1 MTLKALADYTFISRY
16 ARYNKDLKRRESY
29 HEAIDRV
36 KNMHLEKYPMAKAEI
51 EFAFK
56 HVHEKLV
63 LGSQRALQF
72 GGKPIL
78 NKMARIYNCSAG
90 YCDRVRF
97 FQEATWLLLCGVG
110 VGVSVTKN
118 HIAKLPDFHTNLEK
132 PSDFDTA
139 KTFVIEDSIE
149 GWSDAFG
156 VLLASYMPH
165 DEFNAYHGRYVEFD
179 YSKIRPK
186 GSALSYGVGK
196 APGPDPLKASL
207 EKCRQVL
214 NTCLTN
220 NQRRLRPID
229 AMDILLHASDCVI
242 SGGIRRSAVIVL
254 FSKDDMEMMTAKT
267 GDWYYTNPQ
276 RARSN
281 NSVLL
286 DRKTTTSEEYHQLF
300 ASAKQFGEPGIVW
313 TDCVEEQL
321 FNPCVTSDT
330 TVVTKNGIVQVKEL
344 VGQKFDALVDGKI
357 YSSTQEGFWKTGT
370 KDVIKLT
377 FASGRELK
385 LTSNH
390 KVMTLDGWK
399 EAGEISFEDEIVIHD
414 HSENNSIS
422 VDKFSKSYAQG
433 YLLGSF
439 IGDGNTTGTKES
451 VQVKW
456 WGKDRYNY
464 RKDGCDLLEQAE
476 WQNCHHN
483 KTTIN
488 DCKNS
493 YCCIESKKLFNF
505 AKEQDCI
512 VDGKK
517 CLSLK
522 AIQGNWSYLAGI
534 VTGYFDA
541 DGTVLVK
548 KQKGSSIRLASVDL
562 SNLKHIQLVLGAF
575 GIFSKIYQ
583 NRRAA
588 GFYELPDGHG
598 GSKLYP
604 VEEAHELI
612 ISRNSIE
619 KYAKH
624 IGFRNIDKSNK
635 LNKILSTRVRVPYR
649 SKFIDKV
656 VNKEFIGKHDVYD
669 CTIDSIHAFDA
680 NGVYVH
686 NCNEISLRGY
696 DESGDSGFQF
706 CNLSEINGSKL
717 VSAEQFALAA
727 RVGAIVGTLQAGYT
741 DFGYLGKASENI
753 TRREAL
759 LGVSIT
765 GMMDN
770 PDICF
775 NAQLQRDMAQLVI
788 QTNKELAAK
797 IGINQAARC
806 TTVKPAG
813 STSCLLETASGIHP
827 HHAHRYFRRVQANS
841 MEAPVQLYKNYN
853 PDAVELS
860 VWSANKTDDVI
871 TFMCEVPN
879 HALTKGDVGAIKLLE
894 FVKLTQE
901 NWIESGKVKELCA
914 APWLCHNVSNT
925 INVGPDEWD
934 AVENFI
940 YKNKESFA
948 GISLLGNTGDLD
960 YNQAPFTKVLESDQI
975 LEKYGHGSLFASGL
989 IVDALHAFDD
999 NLWQACDAL
1008 LGYFEVKAPIPPE
1021 KLCDKTLNELQD
1033 NYRKYNMRNDWIRR
1047 AKQFA
1052 ERYLK
1057 NDTKE
1062 LTYML
1067 KDVNNT
1073 KQWHDLKRSHV
1084 EVNYENLIEEDDNT
1098 KLAETIACSGPNGCD
1113 PFMRS

>member
-1 MTLKALADYTFISRY
+1 MTLQALADYTFISRY
-16 ARYNKDLKRRESY
+16 ARYNKDLKRRETY

-51 EFAFK
+51 NFAFDY
-56 HVHEKLV
+56 VHQKLV

-72 GGKPIL
+72 GGRPIL
-78 NKMARIYNCSAG
+78 TKNARIFNCSAG

-118 HIAKLPDFHTNLEK
+118 HITKLPEFHKNLEK
-132 PSDFDTA
+132 PSDFDGS

-149 GWSDAFG
+149 GWADAFG

-165 DEFNAYHGRYVEFD
+165 DEFSAYYGRYVEFD
-179 YSKIRPK
+179 FHKIRPK
-186 GSALSYGVGK
+186 GAGLSYGVGK

-207 EKCRQVL
+207 ERCRKVL
-214 NTCLTN
+214 DTCLNN

-286 DRKTTTSEEYHQLF
+286 DRNTTTSEEYGKLF

-313 TDCVEEQL
+313 TDCENEQL
-321 FNPCVTSDT
+321 FNPCVTEDT
-330 TVVTKNGIVQVKEL
+330 IVVTKNGIVQVKNII
-344 VGQKFDALVDGKI
+344 GQKFDALVDGKI
-357 YSSTQEGFWKTGT
+357 YSSTEKGFWKTGN

-377 FASGRELK
+377 FESGRELK

-390 KVMTLDGWK
+390 KIMTSEGWK
-399 EAGEISFEDEIVIHD
+399 EAGEISFKDEIIIHD
-414 HSENNSIS
+414 HSQNESIN

-439 IGDGNTTGTKES
+439 IGDGNIVNVKGNA
-451 VQVKW
+451 QVKW
-456 WGKDRYNY
+456 WGENKHHY
-464 RKDGCDLLEQAE
+464 RKDAYDLLEQAE
-476 WQNCHHN
+476 WKNCHHQKN
-483 KTTIN
+483 TIT
-488 DCKNS
+488 DLKNP
-493 YCCIESKKLFNF
+493 YCAVDSKKLYDF
-505 AKEQDCI
+505 AKEKDCI

-517 CLSLK
+517 YLSMT

-534 VTGYFDA
+534 VSGYFDA
-541 DGTVLVK
+541 DGTVLFNK
-548 KQKGSSIRLASVDL
+548 EKGSSVRLSSTFID
-562 SNLKHIQLVLGAF
+562 NLKYIQLILGSF
-575 GIFSKIYQ
+575 GIASKIYQ
-583 NRRAA
+583 NRRPK
-588 GFYELPDGHG
+588 GFCLLPDGHG
-598 GSKLYP
+598 GKKLYP
-604 VEEAHELI
+604 VAEAHELI
-612 ISRNSIE
+612 VSRNSIE
-619 KYAKH
+619 KFAQH
-624 IGFRNIDKSNK
+624 IGFRNIDKNKK
-635 LNKILSTRVRVPYR
+635 LNKIIATRIKVPYR
-649 SKFIDKV
+649 SKFVDKI

-669 CTIDSIHAFDA
+669 CTIESIHAFDA
-680 NGVYVH
+680 NGIYVH

-696 DESGDSGFQF
+696 DRYGNSGFQF

-717 VSAEQFALAA
+717 IDKDQFVIAA
-727 RVGAIVGTLQAGYT
+727 KAASIIGTLQAGYT
-741 DFGYLGKASENI
+741 EFSYLGKVSEDI
-753 TRREAL
+753 TNREAL

-775 NAQLQRDMAQLVI
+775 NPSIQREMAHLVI
-788 QTNKELAAK
+788 ETNKSLANK
-797 IGINQAARC
+797 IGINQAARS

-813 STSCLLETASGIHP
+813 STSCILETSSGIHP
-827 HHAHRYFRRVQANS
+827 HHAHRYFRRVQANNI
-841 MEAPVQLYKNYN
+841 EAPVQLYKQYN

-871 TFMCEVPN
+871 TFMCEVPQN
-879 HALTKGDVGAIKLLE
+879 ALIKSNVDAIKLLE
-894 FVKLTQE
+894 YVKLTQE

-925 INVGPDEWD
+925 INVGYDEWD
-934 AVENFI
+934 AVEKFI
-940 YKNKESFA
+940 YKNRESFA

-960 YNQAPFTKVLESDQI
+960 YNQAPFTKVLDSDEIIQ
-975 LEKYGHGSLFASGL
+975 KYGRGSLFASGL

-1008 LGYFEVKAPIPPE
+1008 LGFYEVKAPTPPE
-1021 KLCDKTLNELQD
+1021 KLCDKTFYQLQED
-1033 NYRKYNMRNDWIRR
+1033 YRKYTLRVDWIRR

-1052 ERYLK
+1052 ERYVE
-1057 NDTKE
+1057 NNIKE

-1073 KQWHDLKRSHV
+1073 KLWHDLKRSHV
-1084 EVNYENLIEEDDNT
+1084 PVNYENLIEEEDNT

-1113 PFMRS
+1113 PFMRT